1 MDTIR
6 KTHDTI
12 EELRERGVLN
22 EGDYLNLVN
31 GMRDIYRQY
40 KEHRTP
46 VSDEVSFQP
55 HPPPPQPLDEGHSKY
70 FNRKLYTH
78 SNFDYDTFYE
88 DLDKYLTNPNDKN
101 ALFTMDIYAKLSN
114 VEYHL
119 LNMERWKDI
128 NMYALIHQIP
138 TIRKNKLEEMIR
150 HKKQMSKLL
159 IECSKKGTLD
169 EILSF
174 IVYSESEKSLAS
186 TYYVKYRRN
195 GHSITPRD
203 DMSKYH
209 RIEVILKSKTN
220 KDTLPFEIYTNKTM
234 LGKSYIQQTLSF
246 IGVVLYLLSF
256 REDLLKPFYDCFQ
269 FETYFR
275 EGMGVC
281 HTPLVLLKSGITANT
296 RKEKR
301 SYSNHLMDINWCET
315 FNGK

>member
-6 KTHDTI
+6 KTQDAI

-40 KEHRTP
+40 EQHRSP

-55 HPPPPQPLDEGHSKY
+55 HPPQPREIEHSKY
-70 FNRKLYTH
+70 FNMRLH
-78 SNFDYDTFYE
+78 IPENFDEETFYE

-101 ALFTMDIYAKLSN
+101 ALFTIDIYAKDGWIKN
-114 VEYHL
+114 QL
-119 LNMERWKDI
+119 LNDKFWKDI
-128 NMYALIHQIP
+128 NMYALVYQIP
-138 TIRKNKLEEMIR
+138 SIRKNKLELMIINI
-150 HKKQMSKLL
+150 KIMSNLL

-169 EILSF
+169 EILSL
-174 IVYSESEKSLAS
+174 IVYSVSEKSLAS
-186 TYYVKYRRN
+186 TYYVKSRKNEYI
-195 GHSITPRD
+195 ITPRD

-256 REDLLKPFYDCFQ
+256 RENLLKPFYNNFP
-269 FETYFR
+269 FETYLR
-275 EGMGVC
+275 EGTGRC
-281 HTPLVLLKSGITANT
+281 FTPLLLLKSGITANT

-301 SYSNHLMDINWCET
+301 SYSNHIMDINWCET

>member
-6 KTHDTI
+6 KTQDTI

-40 KEHRTP
+40 EQHRSP

-55 HPPPPQPLDEGHSKY
+55 YPPQPQEMGYSKY
-70 FNRKLYTH
+70 FKTLLRTPE
-78 SNFDYDTFYE
+78 NFDDDTFYE

-101 ALFTMDIYAKLSN
+101 ALFTIDIYAKDGWIKN
-114 VEYHL
+114 QL
-119 LNMERWKDI
+119 LWKDI
-128 NMYALIHQIP
+128 NMYALVFQLP
-138 TIRKNKLEEMIR
+138 SVRKNKLEEMIGQ
-150 HKKQMSKLL
+150 KNKMSILL
-159 IECSKKGTLD
+159 NACSKKGTLD
-169 EILSF
+169 EILSL
-174 IVYSESEKSLAS
+174 IIYSVGEKSLAS
-186 TYYVKYRRN
+186 TYYVKSRKN
-195 GHSITPRD
+195 GHIITPRD

-234 LGKSYIQQTLSF
+234 LGKSCIQETLSF

-256 REDLLKPFYDCFQ
+256 RERLLKPFYNDFP
-269 FETYFR
+269 FETYYR

-296 RKEKR
+296 REEKR
-301 SYSNHLMDINWCET
+301 SYCNHIMDINWCET